1 MMDSKDN
8 IPELS
13 DELKKY
19 GFPILQKHHSYAE
32 LLQALS
38 YHINQLITTDFP
50 TLVQLLYRLDISE
63 QQVRTALKDTTT
75 NLASNSIAELIIQR
89 QQKKL
94 EMRKL
99 FRKDDNI
106 PEDERW

>member
-8 IPELS
+8 LHEIS

-19 GFPILQKHHSYAE
+19 GFPILQKQHSYAE
-32 LLQALS
+32 LLEGLS

-63 QQVRTALKDTTT
+63 HQVRTALKDTTT

-99 FRKDDNI
+99 FKRDNNI
-106 PEDERW
+106 PEDEMW

>member
-8 IPELS
+8 LHEIS

-19 GFPILQKHHSYAE
+19 GFPILQKQHSYAE
-32 LLQALS
+32 LLEGLS

-63 QQVRTALKDTTT
+63 HQVRTALKDTTT

-99 FRKDDNI
+99 FKRDNNI